1 MGAGRTV
8 DRIVEWANIPME
20 EFKPS
25 QEDYIK
31 ILILSY
37 MVNSFWF
44 WHRRIIN
51 ASLDEAHKEK
61 IVTFC
66 KKVQGKFAPL

>member
-1 MGAGRTV
+1 MSSGKIV
-8 DRIVEWANIPME
+8 DRIVEWSTIPME
-20 EFKPS
+20 QYKPS

-44 WHRRIIN
+44 WQRRIIN
-51 ASLDEAHKEK
+51 ASL
-61 IVTFC
+61 
-66 KKVQGKFAPL
+66 

>member
-1 MGAGRTV
+1 
-8 DRIVEWANIPME
+8 ME